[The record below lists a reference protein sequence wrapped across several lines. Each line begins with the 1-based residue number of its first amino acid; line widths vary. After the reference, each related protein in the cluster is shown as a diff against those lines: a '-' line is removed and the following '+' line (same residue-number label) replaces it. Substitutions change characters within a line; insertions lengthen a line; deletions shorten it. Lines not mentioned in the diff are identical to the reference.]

1 MSPISNETMVVVTM
15 EKVGIDVRASTF
27 QTSASQTLQ
36 PGFLAALY
44 LADMPPAWDSTIAS
58 ERPKHS

>member
-1 MSPISNETMVVVTM
+1 MSPMSNETMVVVTM

-36 PGFLAALY
+36 LGVVAAFY
-44 LADMPPAWDSTIAS
+44 LADIPPAWDSTIAS
-58 ERPKHS
+58 E